1 MKLNDFLSALEA
13 IAPQALA
20 LEWDNVGLLIGPD
33 HDEVRHVLVALDCTP
48 VTAQEALEC
57 AADLLLTHHPL
68 FLSGI
73 KRFLPNDPETAG
85 AYILA
90 RHGIGHVA
98 AHTNL
103 DVAQGGVNDALAA
116 ALGLTGTAAY
126 GAAGMGRIG
135 TLPTPVSLER
145 LAQTVAAQLDTAVRV
160 CGAGTRLVSRVAVL
174 GGAGSGEAE
183 EAVAAG
189 AEVYIT
195 GECRHHHALYAAQR
209 ELCVIEAGHYET
221 ERVALPL
228 LIKCL
233 QERTPGVQYQLTR
246 SEKPSLRKL

>member
-1 MKLNDFLSALEA
+1 MKLNDFLAALEA

-20 LEWDNVGLLIGPD
+20 LEWDNVGLIVGPD
-33 HDEVRHVLVALDCTP
+33 HDEVRSVLVALDCTP
-48 VTAQEALEC
+48 VTAREALERGV
-57 AADLLLTHHPL
+57 DLLLTHHPL
-68 FLSGI
+68 FFGGV

-90 RHGIGHVA
+90 RHGVGHVA

-103 DVAQGGVNDALAA
+103 DAAPGGVNDALAA
-116 ALGLTGTAAY
+116 ALDLGEAVAY
-126 GAAGMGRIG
+126 GAAGVGRIG
-135 TLPTPVSLER
+135 TLPSPVSLEQFAR
-145 LAQTVAAQLDTAVRV
+145 TVAARLETAVRV
-160 CGAGTRLVSRVAVL
+160 CGEGMRLVSRVAVL
-174 GGAGSGEAE
+174 GGAGGGEAE

-189 AEVYIT
+189 AEVYVT
-195 GECRHHHALYAAQR
+195 GECRHHQALYAAQR
-209 ELCVIEAGHYET
+209 GLCVIDAGHYET

-233 QERTPGVQYQLTR
+233 QERTPGVQYHLTR